1 MRIVKLGRFPKPV
14 LPFKRVPQG
23 GRTARTLGTHNRQ
36 AGLSLLELLVAVL
49 VTAIGVLGVTS
60 LQMLSLQGNRLA
72 LQRNEAVMLAYDIMD
87 RARANPGG
95 VYGPLNWNAQ
105 PPATADCVANICNA
119 GQIATFDQA
128 VWKCSLGNWRTNSV
142 CTGLVAAGVIP
153 TAAQQPGLP
162 NGDGQITIA
171 GTTVT
176 VTVRWVDPTSAQ
188 PMQITI
194 ASQT

>member
-1 MRIVKLGRFPKPV
+1 MRIVKQGGFPKPG
-14 LPFKRVPQG
+14 L
-23 GRTARTLGTHNRQ
+23 ASHNRQ
-36 AGLSLLELLVAVL
+36 TGLSLLELLVAVL

-95 VYGPLNWNAQ
+95 VYGPLNWNDQ
-105 PPATADCVANICNA
+105 PPATADCVANICNE

-128 VWKCSLGNWRTNSV
+128 VWKCTLGNWRTNSV
-142 CTGLVAAGVIP
+142 CTGLEAGGVIP
-153 TAAQQPGLP
+153 AATQQPGLP
-162 NGDGQITIA
+162 NGDGEILIN
-171 GTTVT
+171 GTTIT
-176 VTVRWVDPTSAQ
+176 VTVRWVDPTSAL

-194 ASQT
+194 ASQA